1 MCLPSILW
9 TFILFYVPLF
19 RSMGRCSILCAVVL
33 VYVPSYQSMDRHPR
47 SMDRCHFSLLH
58 QFQFRPMCLP
68 SILWTSILFYGPSS
82 RSMGRCS
89 ILCAVVLVYVPSYQS
104 MDRHPRSM
112 DRFHFSIL
120 HQFHFRPMCLP
131 SILWASILFYVP
143 SFRSMDLYPVLWTFI
158 LLYVPSSRSMCHHS
172 ALCAVAPIYGPS
184 ATFYVPTTTTI
195 TTKKPN
201 DDCSTNRHSVLTTRA
216 SLHRST
222 LSSLSTHSICLSLRL
237 RLVLC
242 NRGCRRLQ
250 MSCRPDGRLEKVQ
263 PNACRQHAI
272 YQHDRRCIVAS
283 CFASGS
289 PS

>member
-1 MCLPSILW
+1 MDYGPLSLIHRLLSCAMCLHLSLCAFLRFYGPLFCSMFHYSALWAFIPFYVPSFRPMCRPSILW
-9 TFILFYVPLF
+9 ASILFYVPL
-19 RSMGRCSILCAVVL
+19 SAS
-33 VYVPSYQSMDRHPR
+33 
-47 SMDRCHFSLLH
+47 
-58 QFQFRPMCLP
+58 
-68 SILWTSILFYGPSS
+68 
-82 RSMGRCS
+82 
-89 ILCAVVLVYVPSYQS
+89 
-104 MDRHPRSM
+104 
-112 DRFHFSIL
+112 
-120 HQFHFRPMCLP
+120 MCLP

-143 SFRSMDLYPVLWTFI
+143 LFRSMCLHLVLCA
-158 LLYVPSSRSMCHHS
+158 LVPPYVPSFRSMCHHS
-172 ALCAVAPIYGPS
+172 PLCAVIPIYGPS
-184 ATFYVPTTTTI
+184 STFYVPTTTTI

-250 MSCRPDGRLEKVQ
+250 MSCRPYGRLEKVQ

-289 PS
+289 PW

>member
-9 TFILFYVPLF
+9 TFILFDLPLF
-19 RSMGRCSILCAVVL
+19 
-33 VYVPSYQSMDRHPR
+33 
-47 SMDRCHFSLLH
+47 
-58 QFQFRPMCLP
+58 
-68 SILWTSILFYGPSS
+68 

-131 SILWASILFYVP
+131 SILWTSILFYGP

-158 LLYVPSSRSMCHHS
+158 LFYVPSSRSMCHHS
-172 ALCAVAPIYGPS
+172 ALCAVATNLWTVSHVLCANHHYHH
-184 ATFYVPTTTTI
+184 
-195 TTKKPN
+195 TKKPN
-201 DDCSTNRHSVLTTRA
+201 DDRSTNRHSVLTTRA

-289 PS
+289 PW